1 MQTVIKQAI
10 CVSVLQICSRVWPW
24 SNIEISN
31 DKQTRTHLLRS
42 AALVKVDTDGWKG
55 SALPQKRMI
64 KCPKNY
70 K

>member
-10 CVSVLQICSRVWPW
+10 CVSVLQICSRFWPW

-42 AALVKVDTDGWKG
+42 AALVKVDTEGWKG
-55 SALPQKRMI
+55 SALPQKHMI
-64 KCPKNY
+64 
-70 K
+70 